1 MATILQFPTAY
12 ARVSA
17 LPEVRALR
25 ERLQPIAELAER
37 LGTLS
42 ALETDGLR
50 ALAFA
55 VASEDLDLIGD
66 PEILAE
72 RLAADI
78 DKETW
83 KAWLCAFGGLAAQA
97 PRER

>member
-17 LPEVRALR
+17 IPEVRALR
-25 ERLQPIAELAER
+25 ARLQPAAELAER

-42 ALETDGLR
+42 DLETQGLR
-50 ALAFA
+50 ALALA
-55 VASEDLDLIGD
+55 VASEDRDRLAD
-66 PEILAE
+66 PETLAE

-78 DKETW
+78 DSETW
-83 KAWLCAFGGLAAQA
+83 KSWLRSYARLPPSG
-97 PRER
+97 